1 MRGRSNNST
10 GNNNVSRKGGGSRNQ
25 SFDSNGPDVKVRG
38 NAQQV
43 VEKYLTLARD
53 ASVAGDRITA
63 ESYYQFAEHYY
74 RVMNANAANEQQRQ
88 QQNAGQQSDGDST
101 SDNSPAENSVPE
113 SRIERTSDAPEGAE
127 SSETT
132 ETIETIEIAET
143 ANSTDSIET
152 AGAVEAIA
160 ETSPPTGEGNG
171 RGRRRNSRGAGRS
184 KSAEKDPA
192 EQPQPEVAAAD
203 EPATEDAGEGANV

>member
-1 MRGRSNNST
+1 MRPGPNNKNRMRGRSNNST
-10 GNNNVSRKGGGSRNQ
+10 GNNNASRKGGGSRNQ

-88 QQNAGQQSDGDST
+88 QQNAGQQSDGH
-101 SDNSPAENSVPE
+101 SPAENSVLE

-127 SSETT
+127 FSETT
-132 ETIETIEIAET
+132 ET
-143 ANSTDSIET
+143 IET

-160 ETSPPTGEGNG
+160 ETSPSPGEGNG
-171 RGRRRNSRGAGRS
+171 RGRRRNSRGTGRS

-192 EQPQPEVAAAD
+192 EQPQPEVAVAD
-203 EPATEDAGEGANV
+203 EPAEEDAGEGANV